1 MDHDDVIPITDKKE
15 AKALDEKVISGKSN
29 NLGDTVRF
37 SFMIVYTILLT
48 TGTITLIE
56 ALRTNIAE
64 ARHVFNLETCI
75 SIIAAYYYSIFI
87 TKTSNP
93 NIIIDWGEITKLR
106 YIDWSITTPLMLIV
120 LCIFLAKNSNTI
132 ITFRSMAIIL
142 ALNYAMLGI
151 GYYGVVNPEIK
162 LFTMIGG
169 FIPFFAMF
177 YLIYT
182 KYMGSNKPNKVL
194 LGIYFILW
202 SIYGVVY
209 MISEEYKNIAMNILD
224 LIAKCFVG
232 IGLWIYYTKI
242 VKKY

>member
-1 MDHDDVIPITDKKE
+1 MNNNDVIPITDKKE
-15 AKALDEKVISGKSN
+15 AKALDEKVISGKTATLS
-29 NLGDTVRF
+29 DTVRF

-56 ALRTNIAE
+56 ALRTNIDQ

-93 NIIIDWGEITKLR
+93 AVEVDWGEITKLR

-120 LCIFLAKNSNTI
+120 LCIFLSKNSNKN
-132 ITFRSMAIIL
+132 ITFRTMSIIL

-151 GYYGVVNPEIK
+151 GYYGVVNPELK

-169 FIPFFAMF
+169 FIPFVAMF
-177 YLIYT
+177 YLIYIN
-182 KYMGSNKPNKVL
+182 YMGSSKPNKIL
-194 LGIYFILW
+194 LGIYLVLW
-202 SIYGVVY
+202 GVYGVVY
-209 MISEEYKNIAMNILD
+209 MWSEEYKNIAMNILD

-232 IGLWIYYTKI
+232 LGLWIYFTKI

>member
-1 MDHDDVIPITDKKE
+1 MNEDVIPITDKKE

-29 NLGDTVRF
+29 NLSDTVRF

-56 ALRTNIAE
+56 SLRTNISE

-75 SIIAAYYYSIFI
+75 SIIAGYYYSIFI

-93 NIIIDWGEITKLR
+93 NVEVDWSEITKLR

-120 LCIFLAKNSNTI
+120 LCIFLAKNSNKI
-132 ITFRSMAIIL
+132 ITFRNMSAIL
-142 ALNYAMLGI
+142 ALNFAMLGI

-162 LFTMIGG
+162 LFTLFGG
-169 FIPFFAMF
+169 FIAFFVMF

-182 KYMGSNKPNKVL
+182 SYMGSSKPNKIL
-194 LGIYFILW
+194 LGIYFVIWTL
-202 SIYGVVY
+202 YGVVY
-209 MISEEYKNIAMNILD
+209 MWTEEYKNIAMNILD
-224 LIAKCFVG
+224 LIAKSFVG
-232 IGLWIYYTKI
+232 IGLWIYFTKI

>member
-1 MDHDDVIPITDKKE
+1 MNNDVIPITDKKE
-15 AKALDEKVISGKSN
+15 AKALNEKVIDGKPATLS
-29 NLGDTVRF
+29 DTVRF

-56 ALRTNIAE
+56 ALRTDIDQ

-93 NIIIDWGEITKLR
+93 NVEVDWSEITKLR

-120 LCIFLAKNSNTI
+120 LCIFLAKNSNKI
-132 ITFRSMAIIL
+132 ITFRNMSAIL

-151 GYYGVVNPEIK
+151 GYYGVINPELK
-162 LFTMIGG
+162 LFTMFGG
-169 FIPFFAMF
+169 FIAFFVMF

-182 KYMGSNKPNKVL
+182 NYMGSSKPNKIL
-194 LGIYFILW
+194 LGVYFVLW
-202 SIYGVVY
+202 TLYGVVY
-209 MISEEYKNIAMNILD
+209 MWTEEYKNIAMNILD
-224 LIAKCFVG
+224 LFAKCFVG
-232 IGLWIYYTKI
+232 LGLWIYFTKI